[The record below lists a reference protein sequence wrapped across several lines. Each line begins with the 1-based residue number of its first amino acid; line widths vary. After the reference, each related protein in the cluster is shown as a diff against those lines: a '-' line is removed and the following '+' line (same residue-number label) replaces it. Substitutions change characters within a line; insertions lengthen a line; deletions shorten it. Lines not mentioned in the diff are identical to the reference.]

1 MGFAILSCMNGKKMR
16 KALNG
21 EVAEVKTRIWI
32 LILAAVL
39 LVSAVLSAW
48 FLWPREAQSAEVYS
62 DGQLLF
68 TLDLRVD
75 QERTVQSQYGT
86 NVITV
91 KDGKVAVTQADCPD
105 HYCMDRG
112 FCSGGVQI
120 VCLPNR
126 LVIRFAG
133 EPEIDAAVG

>member
-1 MGFAILSCMNGKKMR
+1 M
-16 KALNG
+16 
-21 EVAEVKTRIWI
+21 KTRMWLLLIGVI
-32 LILAAVL
+32 LVL
-39 LVSAVLSAW
+39 CVGLSVW
-48 FLWPREAQSAEVYS
+48 FLWPREAQSAQVYS
-62 DGQLLF
+62 DGELLF
-68 TLDLRVD
+68 TLDLRID
-75 QERTVQSQYGT
+75 QTQTVHSQYGT

-112 FCSGGVQI
+112 FCSGGAQI

-126 LVIRFAG
+126 LVIRFGG

>member
-1 MGFAILSCMNGKKMR
+1 M
-16 KALNG
+16 
-21 EVAEVKTRIWI
+21 KTKVWI
-32 LILAAVL
+32 LLIGLLLAVC
-39 LVSAVLSAW
+39 VGLSLW
-48 FLWPREAQSAEVYS
+48 FLWPGEAQSAEVYS

-75 QERTVQSQYGT
+75 QEKTVRSEYGT

-91 KDGKVAVTQADCPD
+91 RGGKVAVTQADCPD

-112 FCSGGVQI
+112 FCGGGPQI

-133 EPEIDAAVG
+133 EVEIDAAVG

>member
-1 MGFAILSCMNGKKMR
+1 MKTKM
-16 KALNG
+16 
-21 EVAEVKTRIWI
+21 WI
-32 LILAAVL
+32 LIIAV
-39 LVSAVLSAW
+39 VLMISIVFSIW

-68 TLDLRVD
+68 TLDLLID
-75 QERTVQSQYGT
+75 QVKTVQSQFGT

-91 KDGKVAVTQADCPD
+91 KDGRIAVTQADCPD

-112 FCSGGVQI
+112 FCSGGAQI

>member
-1 MGFAILSCMNGKKMR
+1 M
-16 KALNG
+16 
-21 EVAEVKTRIWI
+21 KTKFWV
-32 LILAAVL
+32 LILGVVL
-39 LVSAVLSAW
+39 CLCLGLSVW
-48 FLWPREAQSAEVYS
+48 LLWPGDAKSAEVYS

-68 TLDLRVD
+68 TLDLRID
-75 QERTVQSQYGT
+75 QEKTVHSEYGT